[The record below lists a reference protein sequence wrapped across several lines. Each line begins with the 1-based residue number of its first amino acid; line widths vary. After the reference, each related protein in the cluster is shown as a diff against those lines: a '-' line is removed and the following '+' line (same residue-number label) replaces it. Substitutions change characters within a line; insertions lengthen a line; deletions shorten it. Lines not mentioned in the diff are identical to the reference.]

1 LINKD
6 DFPNIDIRDKNFY
19 VHIDMSRW
27 AKGHEEAQKWLDQQI
42 IEDMEPFVPMKTGAL
57 RDYLKAVN
65 APRYGTGNLYV
76 YKKPLPQYPT
86 LLYYGYNTKGQPI
99 RYSCPTAQK
108 MWFEATKRVHGREWS
123 EGVRRKIEGG

>member
-1 LINKD
+1 MINQS
-6 DFPNIDIRDKNFY
+6 DFPDININEGDFH

-27 AKGHEEAQKWLDQQI
+27 AKGHEEAQKWLDRQI
-42 IEDMEPFVPMKTGAL
+42 IEDMEPFVPIRTGRL
-57 RDYLKAVN
+57 RNYLKNVN
-65 APRYGTGNLYV
+65 APRYGTGSLYV

-86 LLYYGYNTKGQPI
+86 LLYYGYNSNGKPI

-123 EGVRRKIEGG
+123 EGVRQRIGGR